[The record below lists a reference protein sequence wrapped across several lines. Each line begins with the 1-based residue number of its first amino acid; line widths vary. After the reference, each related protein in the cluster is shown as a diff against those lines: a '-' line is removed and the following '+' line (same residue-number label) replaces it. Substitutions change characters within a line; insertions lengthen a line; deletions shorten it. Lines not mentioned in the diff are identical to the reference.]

1 MTPTKK
7 QLDHI
12 ACRLLEDEQCDLLD
26 QEEADRTAKVAWDII
41 APMILDAIKKGGSD
55 GVARVEAGTGRD

>member
-41 APMILDAIKKGGSD
+41 ATFFVDRIRELEADL
-55 GVARVEAGTGRD
+55 ARRG